1 MPRRRGSNMQEES
14 EGEVMRRGFKRS
26 VKGKERAWEDR
37 RGSMMDEM
45 DDKRGDEAGK
55 EAHGG
60 RNRGTTSVSLH
71 NVFTIARAQPTL

>member
-1 MPRRRGSNMQEES
+1 MDEMNWIE
-14 EGEVMRRGFKRS
+14 
-26 VKGKERAWEDR
+26 
-37 RGSMMDEM
+37 MMDEM